1 MTGQRSHAL
10 TTRAAAR
17 EEDGTG
23 RGTPIVTHGGVF
35 DGAVAFK
42 PGQSEAAGGT
52 FVTEEFTPT
61 MQAQNNGSTAV
72 PAVAY
77 GIRGD
82 AGREGVAKTPSA
94 DAEGRVRLRNPSF
107 NPSEELCPTI
117 DSSQPHAVA
126 FTKAKRAQSATDDE
140 SWVPGDVAPT
150 QNQFDQGDT
159 RATTV
164 VVGTDLYNG
173 NVDGNVAHSV
183 RVGNGNAMGG
193 VPSVMQPVAFTHNG
207 YSNQPAWITGSRT
220 DCISSA
226 GHSDGSHQGIGVVA
240 FTQNSRDEVR
250 QINGDGSVAGALSAD
265 AGMRQTNN
273 LAGPVHVQFDRRRSP
288 SESPVAN
295 SLHSSESGTMLPAV
309 RQAMQVRRLTP
320 TECAYLQGFPADYL
334 DITFRKKP
342 AADGP
347 KYRALGNSMAVPCM
361 WWLGYRI
368 HHATGP
374 HK

>member
-1 MTGQRSHAL
+1 VTGQRSHAL
-10 TTRAAAR
+10 TTRAAAC

-23 RGTPIVTHGGVF
+23 RGTQIVTHGGVF
-35 DGAVAFK
+35 DG
-42 PGQSEAAGGT
+42 
-52 FVTEEFTPT
+52 
-61 MQAQNNGSTAV
+61 
-72 PAVAY
+72 
-77 GIRGD
+77 
-82 AGREGVAKTPSA
+82 
-94 DAEGRVRLRNPSF
+94 
-107 NPSEELCPTI
+107 
-117 DSSQPHAVA
+117 AVA

-164 VVGTDLYNG
+164 V
-173 NVDGNVAHSV
+173 
-183 RVGNGNAMGG
+183 
-193 VPSVMQPVAFTHNG
+193 AFTHSG

-240 FTQNSRDEVR
+240 FRENQRAEVEYV
-250 QINGDGSVAGALSAD
+250 DPPHALAS
-265 AGMRQTNN
+265 GGGKPGQ
-273 LAGPVHVQFDRRRSP
+273 GYCGVQ
-288 SESPVAN
+288 
-295 SLHSSESGTMLPAV
+295 LG
-309 RQAMQVRRLTP
+309 MQVRRLTP

-368 HHATGP
+368 AKATDAEN
-374 HK
+374 K